1 MPCTA
6 HASGETGD
14 RRSSFGCAASATV
27 QPSLIVKTAPSWRGI
42 VSFTHLAR
50 EGRMTVTIGRRE
62 LLAALG
68 GAAVAWPLAARAQQ
82 ADRVRLLVAM
92 MGGRNADTDPEGRAW
107 FAAFRQGL
115 QELGWVEGRN
125 FRADYRW
132 PAGDLDRMRAIAKE
146 FVDLK
151 PDVMFAGNTPSVVA
165 LLRETH
171 TIPIVFTNLSD
182 PVGTGVVGGL
192 ASPGGNAT
200 GFAAYEYSLAGKWL
214 EILKEIAPAV
224 TRVTLLF
231 NPETAPY
238 APYYLSFIKT
248 SAPAF
253 GVTANAASVRS
264 ISEMEAAIEAQAR
277 APGGGLIVLPDTFTF
292 SNRAPLIALAAR
304 HRLPAIYAVR
314 GQAIDGGLLSYG
326 PDTVDLYRRAAGYV
340 NRILKGE
347 KPADLPV
354 QAPTKYEL
362 VINLKTAKAIGIDV
376 PTTLLARADEVIE

>member
-1 MPCTA
+1 MMK
-6 HASGETGD
+6 
-14 RRSSFGCAASATV
+14 RRQFIT
-27 QPSLIVKTAPSWRGI
+27 L
-42 VSFTHLAR
+42 
-50 EGRMTVTIGRRE
+50 
-62 LLAALG
+62 LG
-68 GAAVAWPLAARAQQ
+68 GAAAWPLAVHAQQ
-82 ADRVRLLVAM
+82 GDRVRLLVAM

-107 FAAFRQGL
+107 FAAFRQAL

-214 EILKEIAPAV
+214 EILKEIAPTV
-224 TRVTLLF
+224 RRVTLLF

-253 GVTANAASVRS
+253 GVEANAASIRS

-304 HRLPAIYAVR
+304 HRLPAVYAVR
-314 GQAIDGGLLSYG
+314 GPAIDGGLLSYG
-326 PDTVDLYRRAAGYV
+326 PDTVDLYRRAAAYV
-340 NRILKGE
+340 DRILKGE

-362 VINLKTAKAIGIDV
+362 VINLKTARALGLEV
-376 PTTLLARADEVIE
+376 PPTLLARADEVIE

>member
-1 MPCTA
+1 MMK
-6 HASGETGD
+6 
-14 RRSSFGCAASATV
+14 RRQFIT
-27 QPSLIVKTAPSWRGI
+27 L
-42 VSFTHLAR
+42 
-50 EGRMTVTIGRRE
+50 
-62 LLAALG
+62 LG
-68 GAAVAWPLAARAQQ
+68 GAAAWPLAVHAQQ
-82 ADRVRLLVAM
+82 GDRVRLLVAM

-107 FAAFRQGL
+107 FMAFRQAL

-132 PAGDLDRMRAIAKE
+132 PSGDLDRMRAIAKE

-151 PDVMFAGNTPSVVA
+151 PDVIFAGNTPSVEA
-165 LLRETH
+165 LLRETR

-182 PVGTGVVGGL
+182 PVGTGLIESL
-192 ASPGGNAT
+192 ARPGGNAT
-200 GFAAYEYSLAGKWL
+200 GFTAYEYSLAGKWL
-214 EILKEIAPAV
+214 EMLKEIAPAV
-224 TRVTLLF
+224 TRVALLF
-231 NPETAPY
+231 NPETAPF
-238 APYYLSFIKT
+238 AQHYLSFIET

-292 SNRAPLIALAAR
+292 SNRALLIALAAR
-304 HRLPAIYAVR
+304 HRLPAIYPTR

-326 PDTVDLYRRAAGYV
+326 PDTVDLYRRAAAYV
-340 NRILKGE
+340 DRILKGE

-362 VINLKTAKAIGIDV
+362 VINLKTAKALGLDV
-376 PTTLLARADEVIE
+376 PSFLQQRADEVIE